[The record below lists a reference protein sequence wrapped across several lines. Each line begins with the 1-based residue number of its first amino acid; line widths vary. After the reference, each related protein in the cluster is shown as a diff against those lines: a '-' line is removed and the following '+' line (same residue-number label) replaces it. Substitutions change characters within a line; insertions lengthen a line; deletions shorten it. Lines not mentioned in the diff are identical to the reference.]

1 MAKSFQKYQMEVRA
15 QNLNAKVTNIG
26 TDSDSDI
33 YPVIAN
39 SLKIPADK
47 QEIKSDDHK
56 KDK

>member
-1 MAKSFQKYQMEVRA
+1 MEVRA

-26 TDSDSDI
+26 TDSDSEI